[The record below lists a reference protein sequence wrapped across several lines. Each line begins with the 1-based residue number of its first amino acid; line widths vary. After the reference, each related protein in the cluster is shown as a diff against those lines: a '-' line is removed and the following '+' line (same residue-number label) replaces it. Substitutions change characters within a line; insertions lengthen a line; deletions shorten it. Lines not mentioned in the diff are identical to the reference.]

1 MSASVFDHPWL
12 GGLFGDPQMAE
23 IWSAERQMAHML
35 AFEAAWSRALGACG
49 RVDGDLAETA
59 ASRIAAARIDLED
72 IRAGM
77 AQDGVPVPR
86 LVKQLQAV
94 AGPDAAPAVHKGATS
109 QDVVDSALALTL
121 KDSTALL
128 ARRLAELEAALIELD
143 ARQGETPLMGRTR
156 MQAATGITVSDRLRP
171 WHQPLA
177 AHLERL
183 AEIAPRVERVQVGG
197 ASGDRKALGQDA
209 QAVADHV
216 AAELGLASAG
226 AAWHAMRDG
235 IADYAGL
242 LSLVTGTLGKIG
254 QDICLMAQQGLDE
267 IKLSGG
273 GGSSAMPHKQNPVGA
288 ELLVTL
294 ARFNAVQLSAMHL
307 ALVHEQERSGAAW
320 ALEWM
325 ILPQMA
331 QATARALATAQG
343 LVAGIDRIGTPER
356 RTD

>member
-12 GGLFGDPQMAE
+12 GGLFGDPEMAE

-49 RVDGDLAETA
+49 RVDAAMAAAAAEK
-59 ASRIAAARIDLED
+59 IAAARIDFED

-86 LVKQLQAV
+86 LVKQLQALV
-94 AGPDAAPAVHKGATS
+94 GPQAVVAVHKGATS
-109 QDVVDSALALTL
+109 QDVVDSALVLAL
-121 KDSTALL
+121 KDTTVLL
-128 ARRLAELEAALIELD
+128 ARRLAELEAALIALD
-143 ARQGETPLMGRTR
+143 ARRGETPLMGRTR
-156 MQAATGITVSDRLRP
+156 MQAATEITVSDRLRP

-183 AEIAPRVERVQVGG
+183 AELSSRVERVQIGG
-197 ASGDRKALGQDA
+197 ASGDRKALGKDA
-209 QAVADHV
+209 QAVTDHV
-216 AAELGLASAG
+216 AAELGLASTDG
-226 AAWHAMRDG
+226 AWHAKRDG
-235 IADYAGL
+235 VAEYAGL
-242 LSLVTGTLGKIG
+242 LSLITGTLGKIG

-294 ARFNAVQLSAMHL
+294 ARFNAVQLSGMHQ
-307 ALVHEQERSGAAW
+307 ALIHEQERSGAAW

-343 LVAGIDRIGTPER
+343 LVGNIDRIGTP
-356 RTD
+356 D

>member
-1 MSASVFDHPWL
+1 MNASVFDHPWL
-12 GGLFGDPQMAE
+12 GGLFGDPEMAE
-23 IWSAERQMAHML
+23 IWSAERQMSHML

-49 RVDGDLAETA
+49 RVDAALAEA
-59 ASRIAAARIDLED
+59 AAEAIASARIDLAD

-86 LVKQLQAV
+86 LVKQLQV
-94 AGPDAAPAVHKGATS
+94 IVGPDGASALHKGATS
-109 QDVVDSALALTL
+109 QDVVDSALVLTL

-128 ARRLAELEAALIELD
+128 ARRVAELEAALIELD

-156 MQAATGITVSDRLRP
+156 MQAATEITVSDRLRP

-197 ASGDRKALGQDA
+197 ASGDRKALGEDA
-209 QAVADHV
+209 QAVTDHV
-216 AAELGLASAG
+216 AAELGLASTG
-226 AAWHAMRDG
+226 GTWHAKRDG
-235 IADYAGL
+235 VAEYAGL
-242 LSLVTGTLGKIG
+242 LSLITGTLGKIG

-294 ARFNAVQLSAMHL
+294 ARFNAVQLSGMHQ
-307 ALVHEQERSGAAW
+307 ALIHEQERSGAAW

-331 QATARALATAQG
+331 QATARALSTAQA
-343 LVAGIDRIGTPER
+343 LVASIERIGAP
-356 RTD
+356 D

>member
-12 GGLFGDPQMAE
+12 GGLFGDPEMAE

-49 RVDGDLAETA
+49 RVDAEIAEA
-59 ASRIAAARIDLED
+59 AAAAIAAARIDLGD

-86 LVKQLQAV
+86 LVKQLQAIVGPEAV
-94 AGPDAAPAVHKGATS
+94 AAVHKGATS
-109 QDVVDSALALTL
+109 QDVVDSALVLTL
-121 KDSTALL
+121 KETTGLL
-128 ARRLAELEAALIELD
+128 AFRITELESALIDLD
-143 ARQGETPLMGRTR
+143 ARQGEAPLMGRTR
-156 MQAATGITVSDRLRP
+156 MQAATEITVSDRLRP

-183 AEIAPRVERVQVGG
+183 AEIARHVERVQVGG
-197 ASGDRKALGQDA
+197 ASGDRKALGADA
-209 QAVADHV
+209 QEITDQVA
-216 AAELGLASAG
+216 ESLGLASTG
-226 AAWHAMRDG
+226 SAWHAKRD
-235 IADYAGL
+235 AVAEYAGL
-242 LSLVTGTLGKIG
+242 LSLITGTLGKIG

-294 ARFNAVQLSAMHL
+294 ARFNAVQLSGMHQ
-307 ALVHEQERSGAAW
+307 ALIHEQERSGAAW

-325 ILPQMA
+325 LLPQMA
-331 QATARALATAQG
+331 QATARALSTAQG
-343 LVAGIDRIGTPER
+343 LVGNIARIGAPG
-356 RTD
+356 